1 MILSLSQRSC
11 CSTLA
16 FIAIMFALLSLATS
30 HSHHGSHSG
39 TPSPSTPSATVSNC
53 SAEIT
58 VNSTEPSTAFYIY
71 HDIIVENTGLCDITG
86 VFVNITLPPDD
97 TVFTYYNV
105 SNSTGEL
112 FGLTSPMPQGSV
124 QVGGTIVLNSA
135 RLPIIVVGALECSA
149 TCNAASPPSAGIPS
163 AGNTPTDTTV
173 PTDLPSGSSEASSGA
188 PVEASSA
195 EASSAEASSAET
207 SSADESSE
215 DTSSSG
221 IQVEIKRGSNAY
233 WFGLN
238 VLSGGEVSGPSKVQ
252 FRDSSADASWLR
264 MDSANWGKAPTFT
277 YSPTAGP
284 LVLPISLRITFSANE
299 VAILNDVITSF
310 SADTYSSSQATRAA
324 PEGIDA

>member
-16 FIAIMFALLSLATS
+16 FIAIMFALLSLAAS
-30 HSHHGSHSG
+30 HGSHHGHSG
-39 TPSPSTPSATVSNC
+39 TPSPSSSTPSAIVSNC

-58 VNSTEPSTAFYIY
+58 LNSTEPSTAFYIY

-135 RLPIIVVGALECSA
+135 RIPIIVVGALECSA
-149 TCNAASPPSAGIPS
+149 SCNAASPA
-163 AGNTPTDTTV
+163 
-173 PTDLPSGSSEASSGA
+173 GSSEASSGA
-188 PVEASSA
+188 PV

-215 DTSSSG
+215 DTSSDSSSSG
-221 IQVEIKRGSNAY
+221 IQVEVKRGSNAY

-238 VLSGGEVSGPSKVQ
+238 VLSGGEVSSPRKVQ

-277 YSPTAGP
+277 YSPTTGP

-299 VAILNDVITSF
+299 VTILNDVITSF

>member
-16 FIAIMFALLSLATS
+16 FIAIMFALLSLAAS
-30 HSHHGSHSG
+30 HGSHHGHSG
-39 TPSPSTPSATVSNC
+39 TPSPSSSTPSAIVSNC

-58 VNSTEPSTAFYIY
+58 LNSTEPSTAFYIY

-135 RLPIIVVGALECSA
+135 RIPIIVVGALECSA
-149 TCNAASPPSAGIPS
+149 TCNAASPA
-163 AGNTPTDTTV
+163 
-173 PTDLPSGSSEASSGA
+173 GSSEASSGA
-188 PVEASSA
+188 PV

-215 DTSSSG
+215 DTSSDSSSSG
-221 IQVEIKRGSNAY
+221 IQVEVKRGSNAY
-233 WFGLN
+233 WFGVN
-238 VLSGGEVSGPSKVQ
+238 VLSGGEVSSPRKVQ

-277 YSPTAGP
+277 YSPTTGP

-299 VAILNDVITSF
+299 VTILNDVITSF

>member
-16 FIAIMFALLSLATS
+16 FIAIMFALLSLAAS
-30 HSHHGSHSG
+30 HGSHHGHSG
-39 TPSPSTPSATVSNC
+39 TPSPSSSTPSAIVSNC

-58 VNSTEPSTAFYIY
+58 LNSTEPSTAFYIY

-135 RLPIIVVGALECSA
+135 RIPIIVVGALECSA
-149 TCNAASPPSAGIPS
+149 TCNAASPA
-163 AGNTPTDTTV
+163 
-173 PTDLPSGSSEASSGA
+173 GSSEASSGA
-188 PVEASSA
+188 PV

-215 DTSSSG
+215 DTSSDSSSSG
-221 IQVEIKRGSNAY
+221 IQVEVKRGSNAY

-238 VLSGGEVSGPSKVQ
+238 VLSGGEVSSPRKVQ

-277 YSPTAGP
+277 YSPTTGP

-299 VAILNDVITSF
+299 VTILNDVITSF

>member
-149 TCNAASPPSAGIPS
+149 TCNAASPPSAG
-163 AGNTPTDTTV
+163 
-173 PTDLPSGSSEASSGA
+173 SSEASSGA

>member
-16 FIAIMFALLSLATS
+16 FIAIMFALLSLAAS
-30 HSHHGSHSG
+30 HGSHHGHSG
-39 TPSPSTPSATVSNC
+39 TPSPSSSTPSAIVSNC

-58 VNSTEPSTAFYIY
+58 LNSTEPSTAFYIY

-135 RLPIIVVGALECSA
+135 RIPIIVVGALECSA
-149 TCNAASPPSAGIPS
+149 TCNAASPA
-163 AGNTPTDTTV
+163 
-173 PTDLPSGSSEASSGA
+173 GSSEASSGA
-188 PVEASSA
+188 PV

-215 DTSSSG
+215 DTSSDSSSSG
-221 IQVEIKRGSNAY
+221 IQVEVKRGSNAY

-238 VLSGGEVSGPSKVQ
+238 VLSGGEVSSPRKVQ

-277 YSPTAGP
+277 YSPTTGP

>member
-16 FIAIMFALLSLATS
+16 FIAIMFALLSLAAS
-30 HSHHGSHSG
+30 HGSHHGHSG
-39 TPSPSTPSATVSNC
+39 TPSPSSSTPSAIVSNC

-58 VNSTEPSTAFYIY
+58 LNSTEPSTAFYIY

-135 RLPIIVVGALECSA
+135 RIPIIVVGALECSA
-149 TCNAASPPSAGIPS
+149 SCNAASPA
-163 AGNTPTDTTV
+163 
-173 PTDLPSGSSEASSGA
+173 GSSEASSGA

-195 EASSAEASSAET
+195 SASAET

-215 DTSSSG
+215 DTSSDSSSSG
-221 IQVEIKRGSNAY
+221 IQVEVKRGSNAY

-238 VLSGGEVSGPSKVQ
+238 VLSGGEVSSPRKVQ

-277 YSPTAGP
+277 YSPTTGP

-299 VAILNDVITSF
+299 VTILNDVITSF

>member
-16 FIAIMFALLSLATS
+16 FIAIMFALLSLAAS
-30 HSHHGSHSG
+30 HGSHHGHSG
-39 TPSPSTPSATVSNC
+39 TPSPSSSTPSAIVSNC

-58 VNSTEPSTAFYIY
+58 LNSTEPSTAFYIY

-135 RLPIIVVGALECSA
+135 RIPIIVVGALECSA
-149 TCNAASPPSAGIPS
+149 TCNAASPAGIPS
-163 AGNTPTDTTV
+163 AANPTDTTA

-195 EASSAEASSAET
+195 EASSAET

-215 DTSSSG
+215 DTSSDSSSSG
-221 IQVEIKRGSNAY
+221 IQVEVKRGSNAY
-233 WFGLN
+233 WFGVN
-238 VLSGGEVSGPSKVQ
+238 VLSGGEVSSPRKVQ

-277 YSPTAGP
+277 YSPTTGP

-299 VAILNDVITSF
+299 VTILNDVITSF